1 MKQSTK
7 LWNQSKNFEFKE
19 QYHLLLSFPDV
30 FDSFKETCPHVHQ
43 LEIGQNSLPFP
54 IAFRIT
60 ITTDFFAPVFVIVK
74 NFACIYSMSSSRNCS
89 FLSHSVQYDFIIVKY
104 IIPASIFKVPTGI
117 IIITCFML
125 TSRVSSKPSSLGFS
139 FAS

>member
-1 MKQSTK
+1 M
-7 LWNQSKNFEFKE
+7 FEFKE

-60 ITTDFFAPVFVIVK
+60 IATNFFASVFRFVIVK
-74 NFACIYSMSSSRNCS
+74 NFACIYSIYSSRNCS

-104 IIPASIFKVPTGI
+104 MIPASIFKARTGI
-117 IIITCFML
+117 IIMTCFMV